1 MCPEA
6 TVADQSGT
14 YKPVTICRCTLCWR
28 CENGRTHMIGM
39 GRNGAVFDSA
49 IVRVRL

>member
-6 TVADQSGT
+6 TVAVQCCS
-14 YKPVTICRCTLCWR
+14 YKPVTICTFTLCWR